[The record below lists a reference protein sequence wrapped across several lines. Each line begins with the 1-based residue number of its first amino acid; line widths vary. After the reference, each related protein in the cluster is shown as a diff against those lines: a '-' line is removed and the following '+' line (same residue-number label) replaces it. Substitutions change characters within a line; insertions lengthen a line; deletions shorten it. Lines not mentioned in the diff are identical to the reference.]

1 MTSVFH
7 FQAGSA
13 PLLIS
18 MPHVGTTI
26 APEVAAQMLPIAAE
40 KADTDWHLPLLYNMA
55 QELGA
60 STIAAEYSRYVIDLN
75 RAPDNANLYPGQDT
89 TGLCPVDTF
98 RKQPLYAPDRLPSEA
113 EVQRRIA
120 TYWQPY
126 HQQLQA
132 ELARLLS
139 MHGHV
144 VLWDAHSIAS
154 VVPRFFEG
162 RLPDLNFGTADQHS
176 CASGLQNT
184 LAACLQHSA
193 VAQRYSH
200 VFNGRF
206 KGGYITRHYG
216 QPARHIHAI
225 QLEMSQYIY
234 MNETAPYAYRPDLAA
249 QVQPLLKELLQSCLD
264 WQHAAASKATGAS
277 A

>member
-1 MTSVFH
+1 MHPAFH
-7 FQAGSA
+7 FQQGSA

-26 APEVAAQMLPIAAE
+26 PSEVAAQMLPVAQE

-60 STIAAEYSRYVIDLN
+60 STLSAEYSRYVIDLN

-98 RKQPLYAPDRLPSEA
+98 AKQPLYLPHQLPAED
-113 EVQRRIA
+113 EVQRRIR

-132 ELARLLS
+132 ELARLRRL
-139 MHGHV
+139 HRRV

-162 RLPDLNFGTADQHS
+162 RLPDLNFGTADQKS
-176 CASGLQNT
+176 CAAALQQR
-184 LAACLQHSA
+184 LSACLQSSDD
-193 VAQRYSH
+193 AQAYSH

-206 KGGYITRHYG
+206 KGGYITRQYG
-216 QPARHIHAI
+216 QPAQQIHAV
-225 QLEMSQYIY
+225 QLEMSQCVY
-234 MNETAPYAYRPDLAA
+234 MNEAAPYAYRPDLAQ
-249 QVQPLLKELLQSCLD
+249 QVQGLLRQLLQQCID
-264 WQHAAASKATGAS
+264 WANEAEAV
-277 A
+277 

>member
-1 MTSVFH
+1 MTQPFH
-7 FQAGSA
+7 FQQGSV

-26 APEVAAQMLPIAAE
+26 APEVSAQMLPVAQE

-55 QELGA
+55 QSLGA
-60 STIAAEYSRYVIDLN
+60 SILVAEYSRYVIDLN

-98 RKQPLYAPDRLPSEA
+98 HKQPLYAPGQLPDEM

-120 TYWQPY
+120 TYWHPY
-126 HQQLQA
+126 HAQLQA
-132 ELARLLS
+132 ELERLLS
-139 MHGHV
+139 VHGQV

-162 RLPDLNFGTADQHS
+162 RLPDLNFGTADGQS
-176 CASGLQNT
+176 CASGLQNA
-184 LAACLQHSA
+184 LASCLRTSTH
-193 VAQRYSH
+193 AQAYSH

-206 KGGYITRHYG
+206 KGGYITRQYG
-216 QPARHIHAI
+216 QPQRRIHAV
-225 QLEMSQYIY
+225 QLEMSQCVY
-234 MNETAPYAYRPDLAA
+234 MNEAAPYAYRPDLA
-249 QVQPLLKELLQSCLD
+249 QQIQPLLTGLLQTCI
-264 WQHAAASKATGAS
+264 AFAGEMTA
-277 A
+277 